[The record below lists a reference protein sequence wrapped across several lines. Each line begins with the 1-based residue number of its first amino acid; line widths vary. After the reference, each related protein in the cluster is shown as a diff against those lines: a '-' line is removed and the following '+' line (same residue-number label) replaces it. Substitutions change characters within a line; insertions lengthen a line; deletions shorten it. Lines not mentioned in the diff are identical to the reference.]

1 MVLQDDL
8 LKGFVETINKNK
20 PDKAYDRVVYG
31 TVSRKSGDLVY
42 ITIDGAEIETPA
54 NTLVEVGTGDRILA
68 TIKNHSI
75 VVTGNISYPSVTR
88 VGDNYITIRSD
99 GLLIGRLDKS
109 TGLPIG
115 SYVVIGTDI
124 VTVYDENG
132 EAVSKFSADSI
143 EFGKSSTLIKF
154 LDGAAIIGIDGD
166 GDFTFTF
173 GNTKLECGDGFTTVQ
188 LLDDGTVVSEIKLNA
203 TGDTSITTPKK
214 LKVNGYEVITAN
226 DICASGITHFT
237 NVSVPTAS
245 VLLQRTISPPTGYMI
260 VGICGYGLGE
270 LTDTPSY
277 AKQISV
283 SMVRFNNRYI
293 YARLDNSSSST
304 VNGVSFYVQWFAV
317 RATRIVY
324 G

>member
-20 PDKAYDRVVYG
+20 PDKAYDQVVYG

-99 GLLIGRLDKS
+99 GLLIGRIDKS

-115 SYVVIGTDI
+115 SYVVIGTDV

-173 GNTKLECGDGFTTVQ
+173 GNTKLECGDGFTTIQ
-188 LLDDGTVVSEIKLNA
+188 LIDDGTVVSEIKLDA
-203 TGDTSITTPKK
+203 TGDTSITTPEK
-214 LKVNGYEVITAN
+214 LRVNGYEVITTN
-226 DICASGITHFT
+226 DICAAGVTNFT
-237 NVSVPTAS
+237 KVSVQTSS
-245 VLLQRTISPPTGYMI
+245 VLLQRAISPPTGYMI

-270 LTDTPSY
+270 LTDKPSY

-304 VNGVSFYVQWFAV
+304 VTNVSFYVQWFAV
-317 RATRIVY
+317 RATRIVN